1 MTPIKLQNPE
11 NQTKFTAL
19 LDVLNAKKANLIALD
34 EELKAL
40 EGKQAKNAATLAA
53 VRNEF
58 ETEIRKIKA
67 KFDQESELSL
77 DDYAETQKLKPNTP
91 HALISLMP

>member
-19 LDVLNAKKANLIALD
+19 LDALNAKKANLIALD

-40 EGKQAKNAATLAA
+40 EGKQAKNAAT
-53 VRNEF
+53 
-58 ETEIRKIKA
+58 
-67 KFDQESELSL
+67 
-77 DDYAETQKLKPNTP
+77 
-91 HALISLMP
+91 

>member
-19 LDVLNAKKANLIALD
+19 LDELNAKKANLIALD

-58 ETEIRKIKA
+58 KTEISEIRPRKRIK
-67 KFDQESELSL
+67 
-77 DDYAETQKLKPNTP
+77 PR
-91 HALISLMP
+91 